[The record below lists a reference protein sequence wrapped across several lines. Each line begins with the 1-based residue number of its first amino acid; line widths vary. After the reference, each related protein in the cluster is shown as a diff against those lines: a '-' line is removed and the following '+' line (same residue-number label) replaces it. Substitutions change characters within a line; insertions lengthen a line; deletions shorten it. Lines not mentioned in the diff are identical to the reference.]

1 MQEREFIMSRDFEC
15 IIFDWAGT
23 TVDYGCFAPVRAF
36 VEVFRHYGIEPTME
50 EVREPMGMLKIDHIR
65 TMLNMPRIKACWTE
79 KYGSEPTEENVKEL
93 FGIFEEKLLSIL
105 HLFADPK
112 PGVVE
117 TVKRLRDKGIA
128 IGSTTG
134 YNDKMMEIVVP
145 IAKEKGYAPDA
156 WFSPDSTNQK
166 GRPYPYMIYR
176 NMEVLGIQDVR
187 KVMKVGDTVSD
198 IKEGRNAGAFT
209 VGVLVGSSEMGLT
222 QEEFEA
228 LDFQSQQKKCRETA
242 QKFLNVGADKVV
254 YTLEE
259 LAEYLG
265 A

>member
-1 MQEREFIMSRDFEC
+1 MNRDFEC

-23 TVDYGCFAPVRAF
+23 TVDYGCFAPVQAF
-36 VEVFRHYGIEPTME
+36 VEVFRHYGIDPTME

-65 TMLNMPRIKACWTE
+65 TMLNMPRIRACWTE
-79 KYGSEPTEENVKEL
+79 KYGSEPTEENVNEL

-228 LDFQSQQKKCRETA
+228 LDFQTQQKKCRETA